1 MNTMPPVSHPKWHRI
16 TSQADGL
23 GESPFWNPAEK
34 CLYWVDIPGQ
44 RLRRMAMTADA
55 WCEQKLEDWPLG
67 EEPGCFAPAAQGG
80 WVMATRSGVYRALSW
95 GGPRRFHESYAA
107 AIWRK
112 FGQVMPLVHGRVVEA
127 IRIHRCTIGS
137 APIRLGA
144 GSAIGPVFWLERKL
158 GKQAFMAQ

>member
-44 RLRRMAMTADA
+44 RLRRMAMKVDA
-55 WCEQKLEDWPLG
+55 LCEQKLEDWPLG

-95 GGPRRFHESYAA
+95 GGPRHLLAA
-107 AIWRK
+107 APYDTALMQW
-112 FGQVMPLVHGRVVEA
+112 
-127 IRIHRCTIGS
+127 
-137 APIRLGA
+137 APV
-144 GSAIGPVFWLERKL
+144 SD
-158 GKQAFMAQ
+158 Q